1 MSKVLTNFA
10 EHTNLRRSN
19 LTEAEYS
26 FIKPLV
32 DSAYILR
39 SLKKQ
44 KLSENFVFEG
54 LLDRTV
60 LSNVHKL
67 LLQMLEGSREQD
79 EARDNEKLADFYEAK
94 TKMFDYANQ
103 YYELTTPTEF
113 AFDKMKDMDR
123 EHQIISQFKKIERLR
138 DLE

>member
-1 MSKVLTNFA
+1 MSKVLTNFS
-10 EHTNLRRSN
+10 EHTNLHRSN
-19 LTEAEYS
+19 LTNAEFA

-54 LLDRTV
+54 LLDRAV
-60 LSNVHKL
+60 LKDVHKL
-67 LLQMLEGSREQD
+67 LLQMLQVVKKQD
-79 EARDNEKLADFYEAK
+79 EAREKQVLADFYEAK
-94 TKMFDYANQ
+94 NKMFDYANQ

-113 AFDKMKDMDR
+113 AFDKMQDMDG
-123 EHQIISQFKKIERLR
+123 ENEIIS
-138 DLE
+138 